1 MEKQKYLYAIYD
13 TSDYERVDN
22 IFLELYKNNIP
33 VKSAN
38 DTNQSEMNNFMFQS
52 EAVLLV
58 ISPAALQSPFVVQ
71 QIQIAAQMDKHII
84 PYYVYDTQSMNVP
97 ADLFT
102 IMDGSAAIPAYQY
115 AYEKQL
121 VERAV
126 YELRT
131 YFPIHKGKSLRWL
144 WASGAMALLMLI
156 VIGIIGMLTKPE
168 SEEHI
173 LDRVRNATGLIY
185 NVNEDDTEGY
195 TGSGFFISKSGLMA
209 TNYHVIEECEYIYV
223 KPSYDDD
230 FYQAECVYYDREI
243 DLALLKVDDVE
254 VKTFLNPVDA
264 NLAVGQT
271 VYVAGYPRGIDLT
284 VSNGIIS
291 NAQHYADDATEY
303 FLITAAISPG
313 NSGGAVVNKKGE
325 VIGIATAKYIDA
337 ENVNLARPAKYLINL
352 INQYK

>member
-33 VKSAN
+33 VKSAS
-38 DTNQSEMNNFMFQS
+38 DTSQSEMNNFMLQS

-71 QIQIAAQMDKHII
+71 QVQMAAQLDKHII
-84 PYYVYDTQSMNVP
+84 PYYVFDTQSMNIP
-97 ADLFT
+97 ADLLA

-115 AYEKQL
+115 ANEKQL

-131 YFPIHKGKSLRWL
+131 YFPIQKRRYLRGL
-144 WASGAMALLMLI
+144 LASFAMALLILL
-156 VIGIIGMLTKPE
+156 VIGIVGMQIEPE

-173 LDRVRNATGLIY
+173 LEHVRNATGLIY
-185 NVNEDDTEGY
+185 NVNGDETEGY
-195 TGSGFFISKSGLMA
+195 SGSGFFISNSGLMA

-230 FYQAECVYYDREI
+230 FYQAECVMYDSKL
-243 DLALLKVDDVE
+243 DLALLKVDDVK
-254 VKTFLNPVDA
+254 VKYYLNPVDA
-264 NLAVGQT
+264 NLTVGQA

-291 NAQHYADDATEY
+291 NARHYAEDSTEY

-313 NSGGAVVNKKGE
+313 NSGGAVINEKGE
-325 VIGIATAKYIDA
+325 VIGVATAKYVDA
-337 ENVNLARPAKYLINL
+337 ENMNLARPAKYLINL
-352 INQYK
+352 INKYK